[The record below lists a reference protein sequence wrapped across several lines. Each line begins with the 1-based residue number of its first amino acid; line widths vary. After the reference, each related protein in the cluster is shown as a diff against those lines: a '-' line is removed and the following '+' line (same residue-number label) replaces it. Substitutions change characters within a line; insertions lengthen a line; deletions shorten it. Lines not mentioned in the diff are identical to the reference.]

1 MSENKTI
8 YKTLRDA
15 IKVTTNMSQMQ
26 NMATILI
33 HVQETPNQP
42 KDLQTR
48 LSLSVDGDDKTAII
62 YTDERRAILPL
73 SQLWETLDNLSK
85 RQTAKSG
92 TAKAVAITKQEM
104 DNATERYCEQVIEN
118 MTAKLETLGGEW
130 DLPSNF
136 QSDEI
141 LVGDPRIVLLPQ
153 TLYLDHNKRLHIVC
167 IDEDNVTY
175 TELVSYHTLSVN
187 DIQKLNY
194 LLDKPIEE

>member
-8 YKTLRDA
+8 YKMLRDA
-15 IKVTTNMSQMQ
+15 N
-26 NMATILI
+26 
-33 HVQETPNQP
+33 HVQCGFTQNHNNATLVLRVEEYKKQPN
-42 KDLQTR
+42 DLQPR
-48 LSLSVDGDDKTAII
+48 LLLSVDGDAKTATI
-62 YTDERRAILPL
+62 YTDERRTTLPL

-104 DNATERYCEQVIEN
+104 DVATERYCEQVIES
-118 MTAKLETLGGEW
+118 MTSKLETLGGEW

-141 LVGDPRIVLLPQ
+141 LVGDPRLALLPQ
-153 TLYLDHNKRLHIVC
+153 TLYLDNNKRLHVVC

-187 DIQKLNY
+187 DIQKLNS